1 MVYSATNEIKE
12 RRIVLLYFPSG
23 DSALVVSWLP
33 PPQIFL
39 ALSGRG
45 GEVIFGA
52 QISFTMAGRSG
63 EQGFVFCV
71 LKQI

>member
-39 ALSGRG
+39 ALSGG
-45 GEVIFGA
+45 VVEVIIGT
-52 QISFTMAGRSG
+52 QISFIMTG
-63 EQGFVFCV
+63 C
-71 LKQI
+71 